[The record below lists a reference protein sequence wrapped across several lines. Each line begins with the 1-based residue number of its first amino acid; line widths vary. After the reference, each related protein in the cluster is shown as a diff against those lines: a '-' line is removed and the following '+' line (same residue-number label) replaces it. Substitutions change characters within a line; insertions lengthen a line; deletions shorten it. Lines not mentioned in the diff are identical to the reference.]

1 MIRFFDFTFSFFGIL
16 VLFPVMILLIII
28 GLFDTGSPL
37 FFQKR
42 MGKDGKPFTL
52 IKFRTMYKDSQ
63 SVATHLISK
72 SSVTPFGTFLRKS
85 KLDELP
91 QLVNV
96 LFGDMSIVGPRPNL
110 FNQTE
115 LISVRK
121 ALDVY
126 SVRPGI
132 TGIAQ
137 INDIDMSTPETLAR
151 LDSDM
156 IRNLNSV
163 SYLLIIFQT
172 VTGKGFGDRITK

>member
-72 SSVTPFGTFLRKS
+72 SSVTTFGTFLRKS

-115 LISVRK
+115 LISMRK

>member
-42 MGKDGKPFTL
+42 MGKDGRPFTL

>member
-42 MGKDGKPFTL
+42 MGKNGKPFTL